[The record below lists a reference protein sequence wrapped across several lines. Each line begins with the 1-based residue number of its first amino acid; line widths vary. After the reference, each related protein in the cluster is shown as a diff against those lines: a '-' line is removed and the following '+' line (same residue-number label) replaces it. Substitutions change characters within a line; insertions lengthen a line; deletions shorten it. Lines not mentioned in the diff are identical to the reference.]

1 MVCITFIKTEEL
13 NTFQG
18 ADHSSND
25 YPADERDHVPRDILV
40 NIFWFSSHSQGVK
53 RLTQYGLLSTT
64 SRYFS
69 LCLSL

>member
-25 YPADERDHVPRDILV
+25 YPADERDHVPRDSLYFNQYLLV
-40 NIFWFSSHSQGVK
+40 FVP
-53 RLTQYGLLSTT
+53 
-64 SRYFS
+64 
-69 LCLSL
+69 